1 MMNSRFGELCAI
13 SLDAAADMDGLLRYV
28 TIQTGYDTSTGYV
41 IHLLATVGG
50 FHIYREV
57 MDKSLVSCFLTH
69 GVVNFLS

>member
-1 MMNSRFGELCAI
+1 MMNSRFGELFAI

-50 FHIYREV
+50 FHIGKLWIRV
-57 MDKSLVSCFLTH
+57 
-69 GVVNFLS
+69 